1 MQKKGAALAELAKVM
16 VPFPQTLRNV
26 TVKEK
31 KDFSQIPQIQ
41 RMIKECQKE
50 LGERGRILIRYSG
63 TEPVL
68 RIMIEGEDEEKTT
81 KMADAIVETVQRALG

>member
-1 MQKKGAALAELAKVM
+1 MQKRGVTLAELAEMM
-16 VPFPQTLRNV
+16 VTFPQTQR
-26 TVKEK
+26 TIKVKDK

-68 RIMIEGEDEEKTT
+68 RIMIEGENEEKIGR
-81 KMADAIVETVQRALG
+81 MADAMAEAVQKALG